1 MKGVWR
7 DEGVKA
13 VEPTHDEKKS
23 IHDRILKYGM
33 CLACGKQCDDNH
45 ARSSAHQ
52 RVLKEECQLDRLSAV
67 LHAGSWGWPAAMG
80 FRLQGLHQKGPHGI
94 LWSCC
99 LRAAEVLDKFSDGR
113 CAFLKRLGLVS
124 GDFFLKCPH
133 AQWEESI
140 MWGFHNREYCVFSFF
155 LSPFSTCNQD
165 VEAARNQNRI

>member
-23 IHDRILKYGM
+23 IHDRILKDGM

-80 FRLQGLHQKGPHGI
+80 FRLLMEYFGRAVFELRR
-94 LWSCC
+94 CC
-99 LRAAEVLDKFSDGR
+99 WTNFLMAAVLS
-113 CAFLKRLGLVS
+113 
-124 GDFFLKCPH
+124 
-133 AQWEESI
+133 
-140 MWGFHNREYCVFSFF
+140 
-155 LSPFSTCNQD
+155 
-165 VEAARNQNRI
+165 